1 MTLCKTCA
9 FNFLLGFQPHYLTA
23 LSRRL
28 LTCISICFQAMYSEF
43 STLNIQIDKDFTAKL
58 SGYGCVGFNTEEIS
72 NAPAVCSCMTEYNLK
87 FEVVR

>member
-1 MTLCKTCA
+1 
-9 FNFLLGFQPHYLTA
+9 
-23 LSRRL
+23 
-28 LTCISICFQAMYSEF
+28 MYSEF